1 MGVVKDKAME
11 LVIKQSIKKVK
22 ENNILYNKLIN
33 NRT

>member
-22 ENNILYNKLIN
+22 ENNINTLHKSLIL
-33 NRT
+33 